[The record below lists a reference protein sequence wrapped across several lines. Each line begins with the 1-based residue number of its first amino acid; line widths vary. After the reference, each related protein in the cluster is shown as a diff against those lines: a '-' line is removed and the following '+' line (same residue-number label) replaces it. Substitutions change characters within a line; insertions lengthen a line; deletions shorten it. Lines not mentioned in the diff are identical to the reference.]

1 MQDMGNNKLK
11 ILLFDRVMPIAYIE
25 MVFGAALTVLP
36 TLYMILNIKLFTTSR
51 GSLTDGGIVML
62 IAATVSFFVGL
73 AFFAGGSY
81 MRSLCIHGFLAV
93 RDGHVYTFSL
103 NSKRVNEDTIP
114 RIGTIGKA
122 VNSAIYMS
130 NRAKYN
136 EQIDALKES
145 TQLYETVNQALD
157 ESYSFLFAIRDIN
170 AKGYTSFEKKALQ
183 KEYTRLDSA
192 ALR

>member
-1 MQDMGNNKLK
+1 M
-11 ILLFDRVMPIAYIE
+11 
-25 MVFGAALTVLP
+25 
-36 TLYMILNIKLFTTSR
+36 
-51 GSLTDGGIVML
+51 
-62 IAATVSFFVGL
+62 
-73 AFFAGGSY
+73 
-81 MRSLCIHGFLAV
+81 
-93 RDGHVYTFSL
+93 
-103 NSKRVNEDTIP
+103 NEDTIP

-157 ESYSFLFAIRDIN
+157 ENYSFLFAIRDIN
-170 AKGYTSFEKKALQ
+170 AKGYTSFEKQALQ

-192 ALR
+192 ALG